1 MTDSYTWEDC
11 PPEEKGRGE
20 DGNERW
26 EGRNELINTKNLKV
40 LLCNSINLNL
50 LQINGGKTT

>member
-50 LQINGGKTT
+50 